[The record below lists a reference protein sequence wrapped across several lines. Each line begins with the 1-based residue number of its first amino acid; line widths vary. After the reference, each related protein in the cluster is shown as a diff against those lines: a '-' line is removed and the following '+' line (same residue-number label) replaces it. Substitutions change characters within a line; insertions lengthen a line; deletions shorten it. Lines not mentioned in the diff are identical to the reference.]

1 MIIVKHK
8 YIPGRGKKS
17 GGKVVSI
24 GKALAHV
31 KYIQHRPG
39 EDRERGGREM
49 FNDEQDRVSTKEM
62 RERIKELGG
71 SQVVVHKLMLSPD

>member
-24 GKALAHV
+24 GKALAHM

-39 EDRERGGREM
+39 EIESEAGGRC
-49 FNDEQDRVSTKEM
+49 STTNTTA
-62 RERIKELGG
+62 
-71 SQVVVHKLMLSPD
+71 